1 MGKVEG
7 ERGGERFGERCHG
20 EKRNMAVGVGL
31 GPKDPSRVCRAQ
43 CFVPPTIGQGFNE
56 IRSRL
61 GEGWRAGGH
70 EGIQGTFALVPWTFE
85 LFNGQ
90 VKSSPAQASTPLGPR
105 PGPGGLYGHG
115 RAGAETGVRQHPTS
129 LPVQSDT
136 PEALRHNYVSRCVP
150 TTLPS
155 ISYSI
160 LSCGK
165 YADSRAR

>member
-1 MGKVEG
+1 MKHYLFNGEG
-7 ERGGERFGERCHG
+7 RRREGGRERFGERCHR

-61 GEGWRAGGH
+61 
-70 EGIQGTFALVPWTFE
+70 FALVPWTFE